1 MELSWMTQ
9 DVVTGF
15 VIFYWQEG
23 EGVYHSDSVNAE
35 DTDRQIVIPS
45 LTMGYT
51 YYISMVA
58 TSNTL
63 SSMETTAISLFIGS

>member
-1 MELSWMTQ
+1 MTQ

-23 EGVYHSDSVNAE
+23 EGVYHSDSVNAK

>member
-1 MELSWMTQ
+1 MELSWTTQ